1 MNWFCDGF
9 SQTNFAIFIYIPLQI
24 PSHNY
29 FNDGKRERVVFY
41 FLLSVPVPF
50 LLSCQECLNY
60 SNLVDLDN
68 SLQQGK
74 SPDATTIRL
83 D

>member
-1 MNWFCDGF
+1 MAFVMAF
-9 SQTNFAIFIYIPLQI
+9 PKPILPYRSIFLYKYHNF
-24 PSHNY
+24 

-60 SNLVDLDN
+60 SNVVDLDN

-74 SPDATTIRL
+74 SQDATTMRI